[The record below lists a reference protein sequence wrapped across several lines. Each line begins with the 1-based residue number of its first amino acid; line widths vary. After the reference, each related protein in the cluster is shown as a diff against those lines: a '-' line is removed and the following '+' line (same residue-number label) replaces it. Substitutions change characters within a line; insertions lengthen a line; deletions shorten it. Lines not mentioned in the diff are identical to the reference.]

1 MKPNCFVCLI
11 AGALLAL
18 AGCGEPT
25 GSRSGYGSSV
35 AGAVWPADEGA
46 WGLVERADGTPSAG
60 QNTLMSST
68 QAASEPTAREPSFS

>member
-1 MKPNCFVCLI
+1 MCLI

-25 GSRSGYGSSV
+25 GSQSGYGCIV
-35 AGAVWPADEGA
+35 ARAVWPADEGA

-60 QNTLMSST
+60 QNTVMSST
-68 QAASEPTAREPSFS
+68 QALSKPTGNKSLKSLS